1 MLKRPRH
8 KDHEMWVQ
16 SPPTPQRKVIMS
28 SPMQEYLTSL
38 PLHEKEML
46 LDILEVASDA
56 LILTCDEKSI
66 YEGLRLA
73 LWKTIKL
80 EEPK

>member
-1 MLKRPRH
+1 
-8 KDHEMWVQ
+8 
-16 SPPTPQRKVIMS
+16 MS
-28 SPMQEYLTSL
+28 TPMQEYISAL

-46 LDILEVASDA
+46 LDILKVAADA
-56 LILTCDEKSI
+56 LILTCEEKSL

-73 LWKTIKL
+73 LWKTIKI

>member
-1 MLKRPRH
+1 MT
-8 KDHEMWVQ
+8 
-16 SPPTPQRKVIMS
+16 TPV
-28 SPMQEYLTSL
+28 QEYVSAL

-46 LDILEVASDA
+46 LDILEVAADA
-56 LILTCDEKSI
+56 LILTCEEKSL

-73 LWKTIKL
+73 LWKTIKI

>member
-1 MLKRPRH
+1 
-8 KDHEMWVQ
+8 MWVQ

>member
-1 MLKRPRH
+1 
-8 KDHEMWVQ
+8 MWVQ
-16 SPPTPQRKVIMS
+16 SPLTPQRKVIMS

>member
-1 MLKRPRH
+1 
-8 KDHEMWVQ
+8 
-16 SPPTPQRKVIMS
+16 
-28 SPMQEYLTSL
+28 MQEYLTSL